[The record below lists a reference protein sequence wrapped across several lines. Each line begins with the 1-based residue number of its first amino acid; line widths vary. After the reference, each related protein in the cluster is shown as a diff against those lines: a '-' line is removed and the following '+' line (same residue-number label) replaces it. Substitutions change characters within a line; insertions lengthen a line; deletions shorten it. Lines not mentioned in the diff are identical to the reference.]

1 MTKEMTPADF
11 VARST
16 DEPAPLLLDVREEW
30 ELAIAAVEGATHMPM
45 DEVPDRLGELAR
57 DRDIVVLC
65 RSGVRSAH
73 VARYLEQRGFD
84 RVWNLAGGILEWSA
98 RIDPSIPPY

>member
-1 MTKEMTPADF
+1 MTKEMTPAEF
-11 VARST
+11 VARAA

-45 DEVPDRLGELAR
+45 DEVPERFGELAQ

-65 RSGVRSAH
+65 RSGVRSAQ
-73 VARYLEQRGFD
+73 VARFLEQRGFD